1 MQMPEKKVVMTRSAP
16 EPIGPYSQAIIAG
29 STVWCSGQI
38 GIDPRTGQLVPGGVT
53 AQVERA
59 ILNLSAVLDEA
70 GAGLSKV
77 VKTTLYLKSIADF
90 AAVNEVY
97 ARHFGESKP
106 ARSTV
111 EVSGLPKGA
120 LVEIEATATL

>member
-1 MQMPEKKVVMTRSAP
+1 MPEKKVVMTRSAP

>member
-1 MQMPEKKVVMTRSAP
+1 MPEKKVVMTRSAP

-97 ARHFGESKP
+97 ARYFGESKP